1 MNHIRFFKKRER
13 VYMGASYFWP
23 FNCGDSVLVECLDGE
38 MVFHT
43 SVERPQLIGRLVV
56 DHHRVI
62 QLVRIDSPVE
72 HITHRILHWLPADIG
87 IARIVLPFYSE

>member
-1 MNHIRFFKKRER
+1 
-13 VYMGASYFWP
+13 MGASYFWP

-43 SVERPQLIGRLVV
+43 FVERPQFIGRLVV
-56 DHHRVI
+56 NHHRVVQHVWI
-62 QLVRIDSPVE
+62 NSPVE
-72 HITHRILHWLPADIG
+72 HITHCIRNRLPADIG